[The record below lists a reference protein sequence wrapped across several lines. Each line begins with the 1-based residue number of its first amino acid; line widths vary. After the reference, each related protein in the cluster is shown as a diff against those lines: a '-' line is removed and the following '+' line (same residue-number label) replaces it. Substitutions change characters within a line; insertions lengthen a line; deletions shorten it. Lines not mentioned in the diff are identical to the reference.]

1 MLDLTLI
8 SFKKWIFFLT
18 VGLFTSVSY
27 SNPSKAFPEN
37 MPLHTKILWGESG
50 VLRKIKLAPET
61 RKKELQLRVK
71 MLQLHQKIALGS
83 LTAFSYQSY
92 LGKQLVDGNYENYDL
107 HSKMSKVVWSTYM
120 VSAGLSYF
128 APPGMKYS
136 KKLSSI
142 KIHRLLSWVHFAG
155 MASIPWLGYNIST
168 KTSIGE
174 RDNAINLHQNVAYA
188 TLFTM
193 SFSALLSFLPY

>member
-1 MLDLTLI
+1 MSI
-8 SFKKWIFFLT
+8 SFKKWNLFFT
-18 VGLFTSVSY
+18 ISLFTSLSF
-27 SNPSKAFPEN
+27 SSSSKSLPEN
-37 MPLHTKILWGESG
+37 MPFHTKILWGENG

-61 RKKELQLRVK
+61 RQKELNLRVK

-83 LTAFSYQSY
+83 LGSFFYQSY
-92 LGKQLVDGNYENYDL
+92 LGKQLVDGNYEDYHDL
-107 HSKMSKVVWSTYM
+107 HSNMSKVVWSSYM
-120 VSAGLSYF
+120 ASAALSYF

-136 KKLSSI
+136 KKLSSM
-142 KIHRLLSWVHFAG
+142 KIHRLLSWVHFTG

-168 KTSIGE
+168 KTSLGE
-174 RDNAINLHQNVAYA
+174 RDNAIKLHQNVAYA